1 VDSLSTEKIMTEF
14 YSRLLERLSV
24 ANALQQAANQLR
36 LQPATAHP
44 YYWAAFSS
52 YGR

>member
-1 VDSLSTEKIMTEF
+1 VPVDQ
-14 YSRLLERLSV
+14 
-24 ANALQQAANQLR
+24 ALQQAADELR

-44 YYWAAFSS
+44 YYWAAFGS